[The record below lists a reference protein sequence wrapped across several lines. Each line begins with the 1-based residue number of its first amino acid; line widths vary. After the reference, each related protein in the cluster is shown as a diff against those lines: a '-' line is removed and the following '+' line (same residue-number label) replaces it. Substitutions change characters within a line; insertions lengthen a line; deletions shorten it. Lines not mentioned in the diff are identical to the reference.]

1 MLHLLRIN
9 VWPLSCEAVFLHSEA
24 VAEIHIWSI
33 VRSEDQYNY
42 KKTDLVKNQI
52 KAQFC
57 SHCLNLVPS
66 SHRLARNEAEVWRRR
81 GSPGPGKPARWRWRR
96 RIGLALPLWPL
107 PVWRQLPLQVPPKL
121 ERRTWRP
128 GGGRGAGTG
137 GGGRSAV
144 DLRRSLPQYSCS
156 VLDTVLSA
164 TWNFWF
170 LIRWK
175 MTTRTSLWR
184 RNELVAVEQKWS
196 LASTLLRSGKRSC
209 LKALDVSLLWL
220 LISFLCAILWTFF
233 SRGCFVSD
241 AVAPCLD
248 TT

>member
-9 VWPLSCEAVFLHSEA
+9 VWPLSCEAATVFLHSEA

-66 SHRLARNEAEVWRRR
+66 SHRLARNEAEVWCRR

-121 ERRTWRP
+121 ERRTWWP
-128 GGGRGAGTG
+128 GGGRGAGTWG
-137 GGGRSAV
+137 GGEISGGFTEKS
-144 DLRRSLPQYSCS
+144 SS
-156 VLDTVLSA
+156 VLVLRLGHS
-164 TWNFWF
+164 F
-170 LIRWK
+170 
-175 MTTRTSLWR
+175 
-184 RNELVAVEQKWS
+184 V
-196 LASTLLRSGKRSC
+196 GY
-209 LKALDVSLLWL
+209 LKL
-220 LISFLCAILWTFF
+220 LIFNTVKNDHKDLTVATEWTRRCRTKMK
-233 SRGCFVSD
+233 SRLNT
-241 AVAPCLD
+241 P
-248 TT
+248 